1 MRQVF
6 HEWAIETTG
15 VGVQEIT
22 HHIVSWVHA
31 SGMRHGL
38 LTLQVQHTS
47 ASLLVQENADAEV
60 MRDLERFWQR
70 LLPWGDPLF
79 QHDAEGP
86 DDMPAHIR
94 SALTQTSLG
103 LPVRDGRPTLG
114 TWQGIYLCEHRQ
126 APHRRRVSGHLI
138 GE

>member
-1 MRQVF
+1 MRQLF
-6 HEWAIETTG
+6 HEWAVETSG
-15 VGVQEIT
+15 VGVIEMT
-22 HHIVSWVHA
+22 GDVVSWVQDTGIHE
-31 SGMRHGL
+31 GL

-47 ASLLVQENADAEV
+47 ASLIVQENADPEV

-70 LLPWGDPLF
+70 LVPWGDALF
-79 QHDAEGP
+79 HHTAEGP

-94 SALTQTSLG
+94 SLLTQTSLG
-103 LPVRDGRPTLG
+103 LPVRNGQPTLG

-126 APHRRRVSGHLI
+126 RPHRRRVTGHLI

>member
-1 MRQVF
+1 MRQLF
-6 HEWAIETTG
+6 HEWTIETPGTG
-15 VGVQEIT
+15 VVEIT
-22 HHIVSWVHA
+22 RDVVSWVQGA
-31 SGMRHGL
+31 GIQQGL

-47 ASLLVQENADAEV
+47 ASLIVQENADPEV

-70 LLPWGDPLF
+70 IAPWGDPLF
-79 QHDAEGP
+79 RHDAEGP

-94 SALTQTSLG
+94 SVLTQTSLG
-103 LPVRDGRPTLG
+103 LPVRQGRPTLG

-126 APHRRRVSGHLI
+126 RPHRRRVTAHLI

>member
-1 MRQVF
+1 
-6 HEWAIETTG
+6 
-15 VGVQEIT
+15 
-22 HHIVSWVHA
+22 
-31 SGMRHGL
+31 MRHGL

-70 LLPWGDPLF
+70 LVPWGDPLF

-138 GE
+138 DE